1 MKKIIKSSLLVLL
14 SIVATTSCSS
24 DNESQTQGSAS
35 RVPNEKSQDMMI
47 TDLYSK
53 TSAYLK
59 AKQGIKEALANSY
72 TDLYNKDADIKKY
85 EESYSNIY
93 LNAGYYLQNQN
104 PKSETKRIIN
114 ESATES
120 VAIAEFNKLIAD
132 PKTSAELANEYI
144 GIRESIIFLDDNETN
159 LTTTSDDCGW
169 WQSWGK
175 CTASVISGAL
185 FGAGGGCAGGA
196 QVGALVTAP
205 TGPGAAGGA
214 AAGCVIG
221 AVGGAIAGGLGGAVA
236 GCDGCD

>member
-1 MKKIIKSSLLVLL
+1 MKKVIKASVLAL
-14 SIVATTSCSS
+14 FSTLAITSCSS
-24 DNESQTQGSAS
+24 DESQTQDSTSGTLNKKA
-35 RVPNEKSQDMMI
+35 PDMMI

-53 TSAYLK
+53 TSSFLK
-59 AKQGIKEALANSY
+59 SKQDIKQALATSY
-72 TDLYNKDADIKKY
+72 KELYPKDADINKY
-85 EESYSNIY
+85 EDSFTNVY

-104 PKSETKRIIN
+104 PASETKRIIN
-114 ESATES
+114 ESNTES
-120 VAIAEFNKLIAD
+120 IAIAEFDKLLAN
-132 PKTSAELANEYI
+132 PKLSAELANEYI
-144 GIRESIIFLDDNETN
+144 GIRETIIFLDENESN
-159 LTTTSDDCGW
+159 LTTMSDDCGW

-196 QVGALVTAP
+196 QVGALITAP